1 MKNISDSQKIFEVS
15 KIWKEASYNFVFWDK
30 VDINWDE
37 EYKKALE
44 RVLKTKNLYEYYRE
58 LARFVTLL
66 GDGHTGVIFP
76 NEWYQDPEYFS
87 MIPVILK
94 KIGTEIVVN

>member
-1 MKNISDSQKIFEVS
+1 MQELI
-15 KIWKEASYNFVFWDK
+15 
-30 VDINWDE
+30 
-37 EYKKALE
+37 
-44 RVLKTKNLYEYYRE
+44 KNLYEYYRE

-94 KIGTEIVVN
+94 TPKMENTMPNTNNSAA